1 VHNNLNVSGIKAVFT
16 INQGFVRLSA
26 ARPLNVERAIVD
38 RDIPPHDHDYYELSV
53 VVRGRCRHHTADGVQ
68 ELAPGSVIVIAPGG
82 VHAFSRPRDVE
93 FVNLYYLAEWLA
105 TGWREY
111 WTERGLVPLFLAQV
125 LFRREGPPR
134 PAVFRLNARDAAS
147 AKAELA
153 EIQHELNAA
162 RPSPLYIKAAFLKLL
177 VLFSRACGTAPDEFP
192 APVWAVMHGIEACI
206 ENGQPFDQA
215 AQLRAWPVSA
225 DHGSRLFRR
234 ATGLA
239 PLEYYQRR
247 RIHHACVR
255 LLDREHTITRIA
267 LELGFADAAHFSRL
281 FRKYAGLTPR
291 EYRAKY
297 TVAVSAADH
306 PAPILDR

>member
-1 VHNNLNVSGIKAVFT
+1 MNVSGIKAVFT
-16 INQGFVRLSA
+16 INQAFVRLSA
-26 ARPLNVERAIVD
+26 TRPLNVEPVAVTA
-38 RDIPPHDHDYYELSV
+38 DIAPHDHDYYEISV

-68 ELAPGSVIVIAPGG
+68 ELQPGSVIVVAPGG
-82 VHAFSRPRDVE
+82 VHAFSRPKGVQ
-93 FVNLYYLAEWLA
+93 FINLYYLAEWLA

-125 LFRREGPPR
+125 LFRREVEPA
-134 PAVFRLNARDAAS
+134 PAVFRLDARGAA
-147 AKAELA
+147 AAEAELR
-153 EIQHELNAA
+153 EIHRELGAA
-162 RPSPLYIKAAFLKLL
+162 RPSPLFIKAAFLKLL
-177 VLFSRACGTAPDEFP
+177 VQLSRACDATREEFA

-255 LLDREHTITRIA
+255 LLDSEHTITRVA

-291 EYRAKY
+291 AYRAKY
-297 TVAVSAADH
+297 KVGQ
-306 PAPILDR
+306 